1 MTNEQFPCSVCGTLF
16 HPELAYQVEERH
28 GRRADG
34 EPEASVVYFCSL
46 DCVSQSHESAGRAQ
60 CDVCN
65 RTFTVELVSQVINHR
80 GRRHHACSAQCRQR
94 LLDQLNGPVLRPIA
108 PKSVEPAAAPQE
120 GIAASSSVQFVRAA
134 TSGPVRTATVTDLPP
149 SSPSNPRSSPTT
161 NPRPNPTGNLGPRD
175 VTWQRMEAG
184 FTGRT
189 QVLAIF
195 NHKGGT
201 GKTTTSVTVAAG
213 LAAKGQRVLLV
224 DTDGQG
230 NVAVSFGLQTEKTL
244 YHVLVMGLDP
254 HEAIVEVR
262 PNLHVLPSNET
273 LAAAELFLAGRQRR
287 DRVLDSRLSAL
298 RSEYD
303 SIVVDCSPSLS
314 LLNQNALVF
323 ADGVLC
329 PVACDYLSLV
339 GVRQVLRT
347 IKQVNRLLSHPV
359 RLWGVL
365 PTLYDSRARVCVEA
379 YDTLRQHFGDRCLPP
394 IRVASRAKE
403 APSQSQTIFEYA
415 PDATAAKDYW
425 QVVNLLL
432 AESNELSMDNQRA
445 AAGGAQ

>member
-28 GRRADG
+28 GRGADG
-34 EPEASVVYFCSL
+34 EPETSVVYFCSL

-60 CDVCN
+60 CDICN
-65 RTFTVELVSQVINHR
+65 RTFIVELVSQVINHR
-80 GRRHHACSAQCRQR
+80 GRRHHACSAECRQR
-94 LLDQLNGPVLRPIA
+94 LVDQLNGPVLRPVVPRSIA
-108 PKSVEPAAAPQE
+108 PAAP
-120 GIAASSSVQFVRAA
+120 GIATAGSSSPVRAQTPPPPRA
-134 TSGPVRTATVTDLPP
+134 ATVTDLPP
-149 SSPSNPRSSPTT
+149 SSPSNPRSSPAAGSR
-161 NPRPNPTGNLGPRD
+161 NPSENSGVRD

-184 FTGRT
+184 FMGRT

-298 RSEYD
+298 RAEYD

-425 QVVNLLL
+425 QVVDLLL
-432 AESNELSMDNQRA
+432 ADANEVPMDSKRA
-445 AAGGAQ
+445 VAGGAQ